1 MSLPPGFLDELKSRT
16 SLAQVAGRKVSW
28 DLRKSNQGKGDM
40 WAPCPFHQEKTASF
54 HVDDRKGFFYCFG
67 CQEKGSI
74 FDFVMKTDNM
84 GFMEAVEMLARDA
97 GMTMPARDPKAAEKA
112 DRMTVLA
119 RATEAAVG
127 HFRLQLKTQGAA
139 EARAY
144 LGRRGL
150 SPEMQDRFEIG
161 FAPPG
166 RNATLAALTAK
177 GIAEADLVEAG
188 LATRPDDGRAPYDA
202 FRNRIIFPIR
212 DPRGRCIGFGGRA
225 MDPNERAKYLNS
237 RETPLFDKGR
247 ALYNHGPARTAAGKG
262 QPLIVA
268 EGYMDAI
275 ALVAAGFEGAVA
287 PLGTAITE
295 TQLQMLWRI
304 APEPIIAL
312 DGDKAGLRA
321 AMRLVDLALPH
332 LGPDRSLRFAMMPE
346 GQDPDDLIRARGPK
360 AMQAVLEGAEPLVRL
375 LWRRETEGQVFDT
388 PERRAG
394 LDARLRAAVSRIQD
408 GTLKRHYGEAL
419 NTLRRELFGAGRPA
433 SDRRPWVPRR
443 GRGFAEAPV
452 TPLSVTR
459 TLAGQL
465 EGERLRVALILTTLC
480 RYPALIDTFED
491 RLDRLEPRDAG
502 AGRLALFL
510 LSTPERDA
518 ASLRAALLSAGQ
530 LENLERLEAT
540 GHLRITPFLSGRE
553 DIDAARTCLTEEF
566 AKHASSR
573 ALAEELDEAAQDLA
587 EDITEDDTTLA
598 FRLKQAVRE
607 KHAAL
612 SVREEAG
619 SDQFGDT
626 ADARAAFHALLNSAG
641 QAKKN

>member
-1 MSLPPGFLDELKSRT
+1 
-16 SLAQVAGRKVSW
+16 
-28 DLRKSNQGKGDM
+28 
-40 WAPCPFHQEKTASF
+40 
-54 HVDDRKGFFYCFG
+54 
-67 CQEKGSI
+67 
-74 FDFVMKTDNM
+74 
-84 GFMEAVEMLARDA
+84 
-97 GMTMPARDPKAAEKA
+97 
-112 DRMTVLA
+112 
-119 RATEAAVG
+119 
-127 HFRLQLKTQGAA
+127 
-139 EARAY
+139 
-144 LGRRGL
+144 
-150 SPEMQDRFEIG
+150 
-161 FAPPG
+161 
-166 RNATLAALTAK
+166 
-177 GIAEADLVEAG
+177 
-188 LATRPDDGRAPYDA
+188 
-202 FRNRIIFPIR
+202 
-212 DPRGRCIGFGGRA
+212 
-225 MDPNERAKYLNS
+225 
-237 RETPLFDKGR
+237 
-247 ALYNHGPARTAAGKG
+247 
-262 QPLIVA
+262 
-268 EGYMDAI
+268 
-275 ALVAAGFEGAVA
+275 
-287 PLGTAITE
+287 
-295 TQLQMLWRI
+295 
-304 APEPIIAL
+304 
-312 DGDKAGLRA
+312 
-321 AMRLVDLALPH
+321 
-332 LGPDRSLRFAMMPE
+332 MMPE